1 MRRIDRFRAMSAEEL
16 AEMFE
21 YKACRWCSY
30 YDEPNDKCSINIV
43 TRNLS
48 HCRVGITEGLNQ
60 DDNPMPELAIGD
72 IVEIAPVDGIPAK
85 RYVILPNNV
94 AILVNDFSQSEPA
107 TRITLERLRA
117 LSCRFVWRYF
127 PNEYLVIWRADNER

>member
-1 MRRIDRFRAMSAEEL
+1 MKRIDRFRAMSAEEL
-16 AEMFE
+16 AEMLG

-60 DDNPMPELAIGD
+60 EVNSMPKLEVGD
-72 IVEIAPVDGIPAK
+72 IIYCYYPTLGKKVEYVYLGDDLVWCSTDSCFYRYESTLKEFIESVYRRKDG
-85 RYVILPNNV
+85 
-94 AILVNDFSQSEPA
+94 
-107 TRITLERLRA
+107 
-117 LSCRFVWRYF
+117 YF
-127 PNEYLVIWRADNER
+127 TKEEIWRANNE

>member
-1 MRRIDRFRAMSAEEL
+1 MKRIDRFRAMSAEEL
-16 AEMFE
+16 AEMLE

-60 DDNPMPELAIGD
+60 DDNPIPEIEVGDLIDANSWRYVAIGND
-72 IVEIAPVDGIPAK
+72 IV
-85 RYVILPNNV
+85 
-94 AILVNDFSQSEPA
+94 VNPSGMGKFC
-107 TRITLERLRA
+107 
-117 LSCRFVWRYF
+117 LSSMKDIKTIWRYKV
-127 PNEYLVIWRADNER
+127 NRYEAIWRADK